1 MNSIHSDKDGTLLL
15 SSSNIGSIRRCGCCN
30 SYHLS
35 LGNLTLRLHHT
46 DMLTLTEMLIEALE
60 LNAIY
65 GLNENQYIR
74 KKCII

>member
-15 SSSNIGSIRRCGCCN
+15 SSSNIGSIRRCGCCD

-35 LGNLTLRLHHT
+35 LGNITLRLHHS
-46 DMLTLTEMLIEALE
+46 DILTLTEMLVEALE